1 MFKIKITVFVVH
13 WLSWLYY
20 IIVEKIKKFIIYVNF
35 IKKEKNM
42 INLKIEII
50 KMLSIRV
57 KTENIRSNE
66 MGLLVILFVFILLL
80 LALVGNKIS

>member
-1 MFKIKITVFVVH
+1 
-13 WLSWLYY
+13 
-20 IIVEKIKKFIIYVNF
+20 
-35 IKKEKNM
+35 M